1 MVIFSVSCN
10 GIDYRTCHIS
20 YMVKL
25 VHIIVPGTLFLR
37 LPSKKLK
44 GKKSKYLAIKYVL
57 TLSNSIGTILRQM
70 MG

>member
-37 LPSKKLK
+37 LPSKKVK
-44 GKKSKYLAIKYVL
+44 GKKIKIFSHYVC
-57 TLSNSIGTILRQM
+57 TDRQSV
-70 MG
+70 